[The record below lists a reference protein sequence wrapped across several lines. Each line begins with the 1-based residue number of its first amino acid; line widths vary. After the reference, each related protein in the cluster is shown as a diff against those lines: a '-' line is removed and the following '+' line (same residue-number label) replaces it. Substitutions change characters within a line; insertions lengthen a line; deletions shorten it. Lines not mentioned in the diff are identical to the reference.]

1 MAETPLSFPN
11 CRFYVEIEQTTVAV
25 FTEVAGLQ
33 LELEVL
39 EYQEGGENAFVHRL
53 PGRMKVGNLTLKRGL
68 IRSGE
73 FFDWFLAVARGQVDR
88 RNVSVYLY
96 DAKGEVVATWEF
108 VKAYPV
114 KWIGPQLTADGKVA
128 AIETLELAH
137 QGLNAGNANAKGVSA
152 GNGNASASVNASA
165 VVPTR

>member
-1 MAETPLSFPN
+1 MPDSPISFPN
-11 CRFYVEIEQTTVAV
+11 CRFYVEIDHKTVAV

-68 IRSGE
+68 IRSSE
-73 FFDWFLAVARGQVDR
+73 FYDWFLALARGEIDR

-96 DAKGEVVATWEF
+96 DPKGETVATWEF
-108 VKAYPV
+108 AKAYPV

-152 GNGNASASVNASA
+152 GSAGASLNGSA
-165 VVPTR
+165 VVSTR